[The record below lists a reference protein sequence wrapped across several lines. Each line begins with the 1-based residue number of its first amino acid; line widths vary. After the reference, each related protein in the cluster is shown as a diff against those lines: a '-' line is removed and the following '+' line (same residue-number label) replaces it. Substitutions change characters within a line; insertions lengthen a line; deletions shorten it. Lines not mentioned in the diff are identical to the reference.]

1 MKKIHKESRNQED
14 DYCFGCSE
22 RNPLSLKL
30 DFYDYGDY
38 VESEWI
44 ANKNYEGWH
53 GVLHGGIVATLLD
66 EIGGWVII
74 SKVGRAGMTVELN
87 VRYHKK
93 VLTNEKIILQGR
105 LIEIK
110 KNIAHIESKIIQNG
124 EIKASAVSKYFLF
137 DQKTSKEVYNVGGAH
152 NHNY

>member
-1 MKKIHKESRNQED
+1 LQ
-14 DYCFGCSE
+14 
-22 RNPLSLKL
+22 L

-66 EIGGWVII
+66 EVGSWVII
-74 SKVGRAGMTVELN
+74 SKIGRAGMTVELN

-93 VLTNEKIILQGR
+93 ISTNEKIYIQGK
-105 LIEIK
+105 LIEHK
-110 KNIAHIESKIIQNG
+110 RNIAFIESKIIQNG
-124 EIKASAVSKYFLF
+124 EIKASAISKYFLF
-137 DQKTSKEVYNVGGAH
+137 DQKTSKEVYNVDETH
-152 NHNY
+152 YHQ

>member
-1 MKKIHKESRNQED
+1 MKKIKKESLNQQD
-14 DYCFGCSE
+14 DFCFGCSD
-22 RNPLSLKL
+22 RNPVGLHLE
-30 DFYDYGDY
+30 FYDYGDY

-93 VLTNEKIILQGR
+93 ISTDEKIYIQGK
-105 LIEIK
+105 LIEHK
-110 KNIAHIESKIIQNG
+110 KNIAFIESKIIQNG
-124 EIKASAVSKYFLF
+124 EIKASGMSKYFLF
-137 DQKTSKEVYNVGGAH
+137 DKKTSKEVYNVDE
-152 NHNY
+152 NYYHQ

>member
-1 MKKIHKESRNQED
+1 MLRK
-14 DYCFGCSE
+14 
-22 RNPLSLKL
+22 NPVGLQL

-66 EIGGWVII
+66 EVGSWVII
-74 SKVGRAGMTVELN
+74 SKIGRAGMTVELN

-93 VLTNEKIILQGR
+93 ISTNEKIYIQGK
-105 LIEIK
+105 LIEHK
-110 KNIAHIESKIIQNG
+110 RNIAFIESKIIQNG
-124 EIKASAVSKYFLF
+124 EIKASAISKYFLF
-137 DQKTSKEVYNVGGAH
+137 DQKTSKEVYNVDETH
-152 NHNY
+152 YH

>member
-1 MKKIHKESRNQED
+1 MKKIKKESWNQQD
-14 DYCFGCSE
+14 DFCFGCSE
-22 RNPLSLKL
+22 KNPVGLQL

-66 EIGGWVII
+66 EVGSWVII
-74 SKVGRAGMTVELN
+74 SKIGRAGMTVELN

-93 VLTNEKIILQGR
+93 ISTNEKIYIQGK
-105 LIEIK
+105 LIEHK
-110 KNIAHIESKIIQNG
+110 RNIAFIESKIIQNG
-124 EIKASAVSKYFLF
+124 EIKASAISKYFLF
-137 DQKTSKEVYNVGGAH
+137 DQKTSKEVYNVDETH
-152 NHNY
+152 YH

>member
-1 MKKIHKESRNQED
+1 MKKIKKESWNQQD
-14 DYCFGCSE
+14 DFCFGCSE
-22 RNPLSLKL
+22 KNPVGLQL

-66 EIGGWVII
+66 EVGSWVII
-74 SKVGRAGMTVELN
+74 SKIGGAGMTVELN

-93 VLTNEKIILQGR
+93 ISTNEKIYIQGK
-105 LIEIK
+105 LIEHK
-110 KNIAHIESKIIQNG
+110 RNIAFIESKIIQNG
-124 EIKASAVSKYFLF
+124 EIKASAISKYFLF
-137 DQKTSKEVYNVGGAH
+137 DQKTSKEVYNVDETH
-152 NHNY
+152 YH

>member
-1 MKKIHKESRNQED
+1 MKKIKKESWNQQVD
-14 DYCFGCSE
+14 FCFGCSE
-22 RNPLSLKL
+22 KNPVGLQL

-66 EIGGWVII
+66 EVGSWVII
-74 SKVGRAGMTVELN
+74 SKIGRAGMTVELN

-93 VLTNEKIILQGR
+93 ISTNEKIYIQGK
-105 LIEIK
+105 LIEHK
-110 KNIAHIESKIIQNG
+110 RNIAVIESKIIQNG
-124 EIKASAVSKYFLF
+124 EIKASAISKYFLF
-137 DQKTSKEVYNVGGAH
+137 DQKTSKEVYNVDETH
-152 NHNY
+152 YH

>member
-1 MKKIHKESRNQED
+1 MKKIKKESWNQQD
-14 DYCFGCSE
+14 DFCFGCSE
-22 RNPLSLKL
+22 KNPVGLQL

-66 EIGGWVII
+66 EVGSWVII
-74 SKVGRAGMTVELN
+74 SKIGRAGMTVELN

-93 VLTNEKIILQGR
+93 ISTNEKIYIQGK
-105 LIEIK
+105 LIEHK
-110 KNIAHIESKIIQNG
+110 RNIAVIESKIIQNG
-124 EIKASAVSKYFLF
+124 EIKASAISKYFLF
-137 DQKTSKEVYNVGGAH
+137 DQKTSKEVYNVDETH
-152 NHNY
+152 YH

>member
-1 MKKIHKESRNQED
+1 LQ
-14 DYCFGCSE
+14 
-22 RNPLSLKL
+22 L

-66 EIGGWVII
+66 EVGSWVII
-74 SKVGRAGMTVELN
+74 SKIGRAGMTVELN

-93 VLTNEKIILQGR
+93 ISTNEKIYIQGK
-105 LIEIK
+105 LIEHK
-110 KNIAHIESKIIQNG
+110 RNIAFIESKIIQNG
-124 EIKASAVSKYFLF
+124 EIKASAISKYFLF
-137 DQKTSKEVYNVGGAH
+137 DQKTSKEVYNVDETH
-152 NHNY
+152 YH

>member
-1 MKKIHKESRNQED
+1 MKKIKKESWNQQD
-14 DYCFGCSE
+14 DFCFGCSE
-22 RNPLSLKL
+22 KNPVGLQL

-66 EIGGWVII
+66 EVGSWVII
-74 SKVGRAGMTVELN
+74 SKIGRAGMTVELN

-93 VLTNEKIILQGR
+93 ISTNEKIYIQGK
-105 LIEIK
+105 LIEHK
-110 KNIAHIESKIIQNG
+110 RNIAFIESKIIKNG
-124 EIKASAVSKYFLF
+124 EIKASAISKYFLF
-137 DQKTSKEVYNVGGAH
+137 DQKTSKEVYNVDETH
-152 NHNY
+152 YH